1 MTLSVKISLF
11 PTFGLGRTPLVGT
24 AALFVVLFQA
34 ETGLLQYPD
43 GVSHLIVDVGV
54 GVGVGGSFAGSGG
67 RRSGRASPSQVQVP
81 GSKNL

>member
-1 MTLSVKISLF
+1 MTLSVKVSLF

-24 AALFVVLFQA
+24 ALFVVLLQA

-43 GVSHLIVDVGV
+43 GVSHLVVDVAV
-54 GVGVGGSFAGSGG
+54 SVGGSFAGSGG

>member
-1 MTLSVKISLF
+1 MKVSLF

-24 AALFVVLFQA
+24 ALFVVLLQA

-43 GVSHLIVDVGV
+43 GVSHLVVD
-54 GVGVGGSFAGSGG
+54 VGVGGSFAGSGG